1 MHGRDQRESVDYRE
15 QRGHR
20 VVPIL
25 KMQQSRWP
33 IGITR
38 LLSTGF
44 ALLLPG
50 PGGRKGGQ
58 EQIPAWPLL
67 TVTCGPNGL
76 TSLCVTGRGQHLP
89 EGGTDDKLGQDQQ
102 AVVSIQI
109 GGFPAYLYLGG
120 SPISG
125 LTLADLESQ
134 VARHEHTYRLCCVC
148 SLT

>member
-1 MHGRDQRESVDYRE
+1 MWAVCMAEINANLWTTKDSVD
-15 QRGHR
+15 R

-50 PGGRKGGQ
+50 PGGREGGQ

-67 TVTCGPNGL
+67 TVTCGPNSL
-76 TSLCVTGRGQHLP
+76 TSLFVTGRDQHLP
-89 EGGTDDKLGQDQQ
+89 KGGT
-102 AVVSIQI
+102 
-109 GGFPAYLYLGG
+109 
-120 SPISG
+120 
-125 LTLADLESQ
+125 
-134 VARHEHTYRLCCVC
+134 R
-148 SLT
+148 